1 MLDGARPTL
10 WALLGKDFL
19 SEICPW
25 PLSPWVFSSC
35 LSFCLLSWSAEPTR
49 CGHLFGSLG
58 VALGLL
64 TAPEGFIE
72 GLAGTVLSV
81 HSNLIHLCPQPPGSV
96 RRTSSPART
105 ATASGVCGTV
115 MVTMT
120 VGTTVMSSVVSGG
133 SPKWE
138 WPWEELQ
145 GFVQLKEGRRAMDLP
160 LPPKKTGK
168 RFYGTPVSLHP

>member
-1 MLDGARPTL
+1 MLEGDRRIL

-19 SEICPW
+19 SEVCPW
-25 PLSPWVFSSC
+25 PLSPWDFSLFSV

-58 VALGLL
+58 AALGLL
-64 TAPEGFIE
+64 TALEGFIE

-81 HSNLIHLCPQPPGSV
+81 HSSLIHLCPQPPGSV

-120 VGTTVMSSVVSGG
+120 VGTTVMSSVVSCG

-138 WPWEELQ
+138 WQWEEPMHL
-145 GFVQLKEGRRAMDLP
+145 
-160 LPPKKTGK
+160 T
-168 RFYGTPVSLHP
+168 